1 MPVLMQSQI
10 RRVTF
15 DQARLDRL
23 ARAILSDVGEASAEL
38 GVLFVGDQRMRGLNR
53 RYRGKDCTTDVLA
66 FAMRES
72 FTPHASRFDPSA
84 SSGSRAESR
93 DKLTVPSQ
101 VEGRL
106 TPDMLGDVVIA
117 VPTAV
122 RQAKQGQR
130 SLDEELTALLVHGI
144 LHLCGYDHERSE
156 KDARR
161 MQRRE
166 RMILSRLAPLPK
178 RVNRTRH
185 GSTLRRA
192 QGPELSRGTGS
203 PSRAKSRDASHST
216 QHE

>member
-10 RRVTF
+10 RRVAF

-72 FTPHASRFDPSA
+72 FTPHASRF
-84 SSGSRAESR
+84 

>member
-10 RRVTF
+10 RRVAF
-15 DQARLDRL
+15 DQARLVRL

-72 FTPHASRFDPSA
+72 FTPHASRF
-84 SSGSRAESR
+84 